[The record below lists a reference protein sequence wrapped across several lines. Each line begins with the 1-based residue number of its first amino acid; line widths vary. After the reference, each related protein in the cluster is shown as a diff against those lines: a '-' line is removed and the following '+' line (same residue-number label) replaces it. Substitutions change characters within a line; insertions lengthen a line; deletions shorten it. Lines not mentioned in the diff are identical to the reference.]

1 MINEKFL
8 KNTDNLINTLKK
20 LEVAPDLDEGTLENL
35 DIDFGEIF
43 SWSRHIIEK
52 LLQEVLYKNNYK
64 SRINELKDQLISLKD
79 VTPENANLFDEIV
92 KAIEAM
98 QWTQN
103 NLVKV
108 HKKEK
113 QELWKKAVNS
123 VYKDAVAKHDLVM
136 GETKYIDL
144 HLLKEICD
152 KQLGGN
158 KQ

>member
-1 MINEKFL
+1 M
-8 KNTDNLINTLKK
+8 
-20 LEVAPDLDEGTLENL
+20 APDLDEEALENL
-35 DIDFGEIF
+35 DIDFCEIF

-64 SRINELKDQLISLKD
+64 SRINELKDQIISLKD
-79 VTPENANLFDEIV
+79 VAPENATLFDEV
-92 KAIEAM
+92 VRAIEAM
-98 QWTQN
+98 QWTQT

-123 VYKDAVAKHDLVM
+123 VYRDAVAKHSLVM
-136 GETKYIDL
+136 EGTKYIDL
-144 HLLKEICD
+144 PTLKEICD

-158 KQ
+158 K